1 MRLLRELLEVTQIL
15 IIQNPDHVTALS
27 VRRQVLIEMGKC
39 DRDEDEI
46 LKSLSDEVAFTTLI
60 LSIAS
65 HAKSASLWEHRR
77 WCLVLL
83 HPAHRAPVSIN
94 TGMCRQARVA
104 TAGCASDQELDFTLR
119 CADAY
124 PRNYFAWRHR
134 IWLINGLQSHSDE
147 HVRPALIKELNRI
160 TRFWSSHPRDHSCTH
175 YLSWLIKTCDSIMI
189 GVSDSMSPVV
199 NQEMDELLTMMVSTY
214 KDSEASWL
222 LFRNLIT
229 STSTPIYGLILKKTL
244 AEEVLK
250 TLVIYSRM
258 KNFSLKDRFLAHLAS
273 NQSSTITLA
282 ARETLTLCH
291 VACLGIRTFYWMA
304 LQVSPYYS
312 VLT

>member
-1 MRLLRELLEVTQIL
+1 
-15 IIQNPDHVTALS
+15 
-27 VRRQVLIEMGKC
+27 
-39 DRDEDEI
+39 
-46 LKSLSDEVAFTTLI
+46 
-60 LSIAS
+60 
-65 HAKSASLWEHRR
+65 
-77 WCLVLL
+77 
-83 HPAHRAPVSIN
+83 
-94 TGMCRQARVA
+94 
-104 TAGCASDQELDFTLR
+104 
-119 CADAY
+119 
-124 PRNYFAWRHR
+124 
-134 IWLINGLQSHSDE
+134 
-147 HVRPALIKELNRI
+147 
-160 TRFWSSHPRDHSCTH
+160 
-175 YLSWLIKTCDSIMI
+175 MI